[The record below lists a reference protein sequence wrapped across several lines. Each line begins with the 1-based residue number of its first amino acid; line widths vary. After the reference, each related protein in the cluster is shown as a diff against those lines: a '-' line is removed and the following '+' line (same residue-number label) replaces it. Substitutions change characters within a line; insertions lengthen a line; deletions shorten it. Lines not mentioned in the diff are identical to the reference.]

1 MDNFIFKPFIK
12 IFLQTSL
19 MLLVVL
25 LCGLVSITLADPT
38 MYGAAPAKYPSA
50 PVPYPVKYETPAPPA
65 NKYETPTTT
74 YSPPNKY
81 ETPITT
87 TTVKYETPKYEKKME
102 EYPTMKYGAPAM
114 RYRRAAD
121 VEEEKTADP
130 AAKVAPAKKT
140 SQPAATVKVT
150 KLSAKTI
157 KLLRDAVIESVLSDP
172 LLIRI
177 RLLRRPLFGLGYGGG
192 YFDDEDEFF

>member
-1 MDNFIFKPFIK
+1 
-12 IFLQTSL
+12 

-25 LCGLVSITLADPT
+25 LCGLVSITFADPT

-50 PVPYPVKYETPAPPA
+50 PVPYPA

-87 TTVKYETPKYEKKME
+87 TTAKYETPNYEKKME
-102 EYPTMKYGAPAM
+102 EYPGTMKIKYGTAPPPAM
-114 RYRRAAD
+114 RYRRAADVEKEAAD

-130 AAKVAPAKKT
+130 AAKVVAKKT
-140 SQPAATVKVT
+140 PSPTTAKVT
-150 KLSAKTI
+150 KLSAKNV
-157 KLLRDAVIESVLSDP
+157 KLLRDAVIESLLSDP
-172 LLIRI
+172 LLIR
-177 RLLRRPLFGLGYGGG
+177 LSFLRRPLFGFGYGGG
-192 YFDDEDEFF
+192 FRSPLFFDDEDDGKFF